1 MESAGVNLREVLEL
15 VSKDKGIPETVLKEA
30 LESAMLTAARRI
42 HGIEKDIEA
51 HFNDET
57 GAVDVYEFSTVV
69 EEVTNA
75 ATEISVAEAYD
86 YDSETQVGDSIGRQL
101 ETADMG
107 RIAAQTAKQVIIQRV
122 REAERE
128 NVFNEYSDRKEELVT
143 GVVRRFERGN
153 LVVDLGRAEAF
164 LPLREQCPRESYR
177 TNDRIQAYVIDVNKQ
192 GRGSQIVLSR
202 TSPGLLMK
210 LFEMEVPEIYEG
222 IVKIEAAAREP
233 GARSKI
239 AVSSSD
245 RDVDP
250 VGACVGMKGSRV
262 QAVVQE
268 LRGEKVD
275 IVPWDEDPAR
285 FVCNALAPAEVSRV
299 LIDETNHAME
309 LIVPDDQLS
318 LAIGRRGQ
326 NVRLASQLAGWK
338 LDIVSES
345 KVKEVKDRAFKSLSR
360 LEGVNDLHMQT
371 LYNYGIR
378 CAQEILDA
386 DNEFLAK
393 IPGIGEEKANAIQ
406 SDAARVIEIEKIE
419 TAELK
424 AEAEAIAR
432 DQARKMFGED
442 AYRKTLQCEQ
452 ERLIRVK
459 GVDADVAV
467 TLEVG
472 DVLSVEELAGL
483 SELENTAEK
492 SGLSKEQLDQL
503 RFAATVYLGK
513 EKEGTEI
520 DPSTAD
526 AGPEEG
532 YEPSELLIPP
542 SEGEDAAEAVAEA

>member
-1 MESAGVNLREVLEL
+1 
-15 VSKDKGIPETVLKEA
+15 
-30 LESAMLTAARRI
+30 
-42 HGIEKDIEA
+42 
-51 HFNDET
+51 
-57 GAVDVYEFSTVV
+57 
-69 EEVTNA
+69 
-75 ATEISVAEAYD
+75 
-86 YDSETQVGDSIGRQL
+86 
-101 ETADMG
+101 
-107 RIAAQTAKQVIIQRV
+107 
-122 REAERE
+122 
-128 NVFNEYSDRKEELVT
+128 
-143 GVVRRFERGN
+143 
-153 LVVDLGRAEAF
+153 
-164 LPLREQCPRESYR
+164 
-177 TNDRIQAYVIDVNKQ
+177 
-192 GRGSQIVLSR
+192 
-202 TSPGLLMK
+202 MK

-345 KVKEVKDRAFKSLSR
+345 KVKEIKDRAFKSLSR

-386 DNEFLAK
+386 ETEFLAN
-393 IPGIGEEKANAIQ
+393 IPGIGEEKATAIQ
-406 SDAARVIEIEKIE
+406 TDAGRVIEIEQ
-419 TAELK
+419 AELAQIK
-424 AEAEAIAR
+424 ADEEAVAR
-432 DQARKMFGED
+432 EQARKMFVEND
-442 AYRKTLQCEQ
+442 YRRTLKCEQ
-452 ERLIRVK
+452 DRLIRVK
-459 GVDADVAV
+459 GVDADVAI

-472 DVLSVEELAGL
+472 DILSVEDLAGL
-483 SELENTAEK
+483 SELEAPAEK
-492 SGLSKEQLDQL
+492 SGLSKEQLDEL
-503 RFAATVYLGK
+503 KFAAEIYLQK
-513 EKEGTEI
+513 EREGVELE
-520 DPSTAD
+520 PSAAG

-532 YEPSELLIPP
+532 YAPSELLVPP
-542 SEGEDAAEAVAEA
+542 STDTEESTEAVAEA